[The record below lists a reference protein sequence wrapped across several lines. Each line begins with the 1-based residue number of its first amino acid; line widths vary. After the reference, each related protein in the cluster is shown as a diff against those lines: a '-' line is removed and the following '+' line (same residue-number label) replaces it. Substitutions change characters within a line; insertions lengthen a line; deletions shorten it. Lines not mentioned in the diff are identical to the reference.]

1 MDKSDKALSKASY
14 GKSLHLPLVNL
25 NINWF
30 CFSLVPAAPQSQIWS
45 SGGKDFTGPT
55 AFPHT
60 RHLPGCL
67 HLGIVE
73 GVEGR

>member
-14 GKSLHLPLVNL
+14 GKSSIYNL
-25 NINWF
+25 WISISTDF
-30 CFSLVPAAPQSQIWS
+30 VSLSFLAPQSQIWS

-73 GVEGR
+73 GLEGR

>member
-1 MDKSDKALSKASY
+1 MDKSDKHSQKHPMESHSIY
-14 GKSLHLPLVNL
+14 NMRISISTVFVSLLFL
-25 NINWF
+25 
-30 CFSLVPAAPQSQIWS
+30 APQSQIWS